1 MVGVRTFIGTGELV
15 CDVCIWVYGA
25 ERKLRP
31 ATTRVERCLVE
42 KRDTPSPVS
51 VMIRVAILGALL
63 LFLLSPD
70 ARSQDRPP
78 AIEVQFH
85 RAEAAWKTGAS
96 LHEAKAR
103 IDRVLEE
110 IPGDVDARK
119 LRAQV
124 LLALERPAEALVD
137 ALRAV
142 EIRPSDAEARLILCE
157 VAIAADEQTLALRE
171 LNAASELIIDNAE
184 FNLRLSVNAVQLGQL
199 DRGEAFARTALSLAP
214 RNPGSYYQLARVF
227 VLRGQADE
235 AVAVLERGFRGAAL
249 DPAVVRE
256 DVVLRTIAGHSD
268 LRTFMSAR

>member
-15 CDVCIWVYGA
+15 CDVCIWVCGA

-110 IPGDVDARK
+110 LPERCRCSQACARRCFSR
-119 LRAQV
+119 LAARPRHSSMRCVRSRYDRPTPRRA
-124 LLALERPAEALVD
+124 LSFAKS
-137 ALRAV
+137 
-142 EIRPSDAEARLILCE
+142 PSLPTR
-157 VAIAADEQTLALRE
+157 QTLARRE
-171 LNAASELIIDNAE
+171 LNAASELIIDNAD
-184 FNLRLSVNAVQLGQL
+184 FNLAAIRQRNTTRASSI
-199 DRGEAFARTALSLAP
+199 EARPLRAQHSISLHGVP
-214 RNPGSYYQLARVF
+214 RSYYQLARVF

-235 AVAVLERGFRGAAL
+235 AVAVLERGFRGA
-249 DPAVVRE
+249 
-256 DVVLRTIAGHSD
+256 
-268 LRTFMSAR
+268 SARCCSRSR

>member
-15 CDVCIWVYGA
+15 CDVCIWVCGA

-119 LRAQV
+119 LRA
-124 LLALERPAEALVD
+124 RH
-137 ALRAV
+137 
-142 EIRPSDAEARLILCE
+142 
-157 VAIAADEQTLALRE
+157 
-171 LNAASELIIDNAE
+171 
-184 FNLRLSVNAVQLGQL
+184 LSMRCGRSRY
-199 DRGEAFARTALSLAP
+199 DRRTPRRALSFAKSPSLPTNRRSPFA
-214 RNPGSYYQLARVF
+214 S
-227 VLRGQADE
+227 
-235 AVAVLERGFRGAAL
+235 
-249 DPAVVRE
+249 
-256 DVVLRTIAGHSD
+256 
-268 LRTFMSAR
+268 